1 MFHGLLLMYLCFPHS
16 LSFPASGILSD
27 GYDTTGQGDGLWG
40 NFRWEI
46 GPAPPRRAI
55 VGVQSGL
62 PPPRRAIVGVQ
73 SDESRQRGHFASVQ
87 SDESR
92 QRGHFAS
99 VQSDESGQRGHFASV
114 QSDKSRQRGHFADAQ
129 RPAHPLEARL
139 QTCNDP
145 CTPWEP
151 DCRRAISRAP
161 PGSQI
166 ADVQFASHPPQNSVA
181 RREDLPCDTIFVGCA
196 EFT

>member
-27 GYDTTGQGDGLWG
+27 GYDTTGQGDGFWG
-40 NFRWEI
+40 NFRREI
-46 GPAPPRRAI
+46 CPA
-55 VGVQSGL
+55 
-62 PPPRRAIVGVQ
+62 PPRRAIVGVQ
-73 SDESRQRGHFASVQ
+73 SDESR
-87 SDESR
+87 
-92 QRGHFAS
+92 
-99 VQSDESGQRGHFASV
+99 QRGHFASV

-151 DCRRAISRAP
+151 DCRRAMTPAP

-166 ADVQFASHPPQNSVA
+166 ADAQRPAHPLEARLQTCNLPLTPLKTVSHGGK
-181 RREDLPCDTIFVGCA
+181 IFRA
-196 EFT
+196 TRFL